1 MKKHCFPAAWQ
12 TASVRFTGHFV
23 IMIIA
28 LLLTGC
34 GGGEGVASAMQLIR
48 TEGAVGV
55 SDEKGESVPLMENL
69 SLYGG
74 YRLGTEEE
82 SHAWIDLDAVKLAKM
97 DEESEIE
104 IQKEG
109 KDLEIL
115 VNSGGLFFYVAEPLG
130 EDETLNI
137 RTSTML
143 VGIRGTCGWVQVVD
157 ESHMQVFILEG
168 TVECTVTDPE
178 SGESKTESVSAG
190 EKAELALYQEEDA
203 PDGEKCGII
212 KEELTLY
219 EVPFYVLEELLA
231 DGELGGDVA
240 GASGLE
246 IPTDG
251 LPESY
256 VALGRQYLEHEG
268 EETALR
274 LSEMAI
280 EADSECAKAY
290 PLRGSSILFGGE
302 TEENMEL
309 AQADYEKALEL
320 DEAVTEAWLGLAD
333 LCIRQN
339 DLEGALGFLETGIA
353 RTGNNDGL
361 QAKIQEIESGTVAD
375 SQGRQR
381 RFAAFD
387 ESGSLMWYHEYFY
400 DTQGKRIKAVSYD
413 VAGAQTGSGEYLY
426 NEAGKCIQG
435 CSYNASDGIFFKTT
449 YEYDADGNL
458 VRQDTYSTEGE
469 LDNYHLVQYDENRR
483 ETRRDEYDGEGNLL
497 KYYIFGYDENG
508 NQTSEDIYG
517 PDGTLFNSM
526 CFEVDENGKRIKASR
541 YDRDGKL
548 TSYTTY
554 EYDSEGKRVS
564 SQDFEP

>member
-1 MKKHCFPAAWQ
+1 MKKRCFPAAWQ
-12 TASVRFTGHFV
+12 TASVRFARYFV
-23 IMIIA
+23 IAITV
-28 LLLTGC
+28 LFLTGC

-48 TEGAVGV
+48 TEGSVGV

-256 VALGRQYLEHEG
+256 VALGRQYLAHEG

-280 EADSECAKAY
+280 EADPECARAY
-290 PLRGSSILFGGE
+290 PLRGGSILFSGE

-320 DEAVTEAWLGLAD
+320 DEAVPEAWLGLAD

-339 DLEGALGFLETGIA
+339 DLEGALGFLETGLA
-353 RTGNNDGL
+353 RTGNNDEL

-381 RFAAFD
+381 RYSAFD
-387 ESGSLMWYHEYFY
+387 ESGSLMWYHEYYY

-413 VAGAQTGSGEYLY
+413 AAGAQTGSGEYIY
-426 NEAGKCIQG
+426 NEANKLIQG
-435 CSYNASDGIFFKTT
+435 CTYSFERGILSKVTN
-449 YEYDADGNL
+449 EYDAEGNI
-458 VRQDTYSTEGE
+458 VRVENYSEEGE
-469 LDNYHLVQYDENRR
+469 LRSYNIRQYDENNHL
-483 ETRRDEYDGEGNLL
+483 TRTDNYDEESNRHTYFL
-497 KYYIFGYDENG
+497 YGYDENG
-508 NQTSEDIYG
+508 NQTNCDCYDS
-517 PDGTLFNSM
+517 DGTLNSYSRYE
-526 CFEVDENGKRIKASR
+526 FDENGNGIKDSH

-548 TSYTTY
+548 TFYIIY
-554 EYDSEGKRVS
+554 EYDSEGNRVS
-564 SQDFEP
+564 SQRFEP